1 MTELKRCPAKKKQSK
16 HGTGGLTMLDYEKI
30 EQYLILLQ
38 GKNETR
44 KSFRRKQ
51 KWILYSG
58 NM

>member
-1 MTELKRCPAKKKQSK
+1 MA
-16 HGTGGLTMLDYEKI
+16 DYEKI
-30 EQYLILLQ
+30 EQYLISVA